1 MKTTAPKAGR
11 PPTMK
16 GADAQI
22 VDSYRRLFAAHGY
35 APKSLGW
42 DKGKQFLRF
51 HQLTSSWDLAG
62 RSVLDVGCGFGDFVG
77 YLRAMNIED
86 CAYVGIDLVDEFI
99 AEGERRF
106 GSPSATFLQTSLE
119 DFVPPS
125 PFDYVIASGTFNL
138 KLEGVD
144 GYEEIRRSLARMFT
158 LSKVAVSADFI
169 SDKVDY
175 AYEHNFI
182 SAPET
187 ILKMAY
193 ELSRNVVLRNDYF
206 PFEFCVTIYK
216 DDSFSRNTTTFS
228 TTENR
233 LAFLKSQG
241 PEGR

>member
-1 MKTTAPKAGR
+1 MKR
-11 PPTMK
+11 
-16 GADAQI
+16 ADAQI

-35 APKSLGW
+35 APQSLGW

-51 HQLTSSWDLAG
+51 HQLTSTFELTGASL
-62 RSVLDVGCGFGDFVG
+62 LDVGCGFGDFVG
-77 YLRAMNIED
+77 YLRALNIED

-99 AEGERRF
+99 AEGEKRF
-106 GSPSATFLQTSLE
+106 GSPNATFVRSALE
-119 DFVPPS
+119 DYGPTS

-144 GYEEIRRSLARMFT
+144 GYEEIRRSLARMFS
-158 LSKVAVSADFI
+158 LSKVALSADFL

-175 AYEHNFI
+175 GHEHNFR

-206 PFEFCVTIYK
+206 PFEFCLTIYK
-216 DDSFSRNTTTFS
+216 DDSFSRDTTTFG
-228 TTENR
+228 TTEDR
-233 LAFLKSQG
+233 LSSLKLQG
-241 PEGR
+241 PRGR